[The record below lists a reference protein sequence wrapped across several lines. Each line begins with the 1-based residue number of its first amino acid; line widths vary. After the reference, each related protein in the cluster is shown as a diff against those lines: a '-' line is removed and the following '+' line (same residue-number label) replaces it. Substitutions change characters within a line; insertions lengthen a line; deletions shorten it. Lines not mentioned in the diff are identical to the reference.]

1 MIFKKL
7 RNRVMEYKYRLII
20 YLILLA
26 LTLGLAIALQVIAFP
41 IKVLNIKDKATNNI
55 DKCYVM
61 APNIPYYPESEV
73 QAIVYKPVVNYNPV
87 IKDHEKLIDCL
98 IRYES
103 NGNENAINPCDI
115 DGRPKYGLLQFD
127 ARTFET
133 YCVQRYKLPD
143 DIFNGDVQRYCCMKM
158 ISDGQAHQWGTL
170 NLCLK

>member
-115 DGRPKYGLLQFD
+115 DVDLNMAYFNLTQELLKHIAF
-127 ARTFET
+127 R
-133 YCVQRYKLPD
+133 
-143 DIFNGDVQRYCCMKM
+143 DINCQM
-158 ISDGQAHQWGTL
+158 IFLMEMFKDIVV
-170 NLCLK
+170 